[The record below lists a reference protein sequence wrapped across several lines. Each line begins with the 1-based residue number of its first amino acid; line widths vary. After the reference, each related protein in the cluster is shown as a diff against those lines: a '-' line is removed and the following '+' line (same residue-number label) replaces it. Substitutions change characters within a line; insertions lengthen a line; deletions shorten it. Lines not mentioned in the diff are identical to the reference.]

1 MRYQIGDTVRIKSDL
16 TVGLHYCA
24 GLVNSMLICSGKQ
37 AIVDR
42 ISDKGFYRLNIDDAG
57 FFWSPDM
64 LEGYTGFYIGN
75 HVLIDGV
82 ERVIVDIQIRNG
94 DKYLQEYQLDDGR
107 WYIESQLTRID
118 GFDYS
123 KQTLPEEFDI
133 GDYVIV
139 NINDKV
145 NCYGGTYSDY
155 SFFVNERHLSEN
167 GRIKRISHIYRDGY
181 CYLDNSTVGIFSSYV
196 LKKVIPV
203 APKVG
208 DNVIYTKD
216 NSIYTVDK
224 IEGNLCLCPSH
235 SRTGITVLN
244 KDLFVLTPVNITLNR
259 DVFGVGKSGDEVIAY
274 SLKDVDRCYVITET
288 FISGELFP
296 GEYVKGDS

>member
-1 MRYQIGDTVRIKSDL
+1 MRYKIGDTVRIKSDL
-16 TVGLHYCA
+16 TDGLHYCA
-24 GLVNSMLICSGKQ
+24 GLINPMLKYSGKQ
-37 AIVDR
+37 AIVNG
-42 ISDKGFYRLNIDDAG
+42 ISRKGFYRLNIDTSG

-82 ERVIVDIQIRNG
+82 ERVIVDERICNDG
-94 DKYLQEYQLDDGR
+94 KYSQEYQLDDGR

-123 KQTLPEEFDI
+123 KQTLPEEFNE
-133 GDYVIV
+133 GDYVVV

-145 NCYGGTYSDY
+145 SCYGGTNSDY
-155 SFFVNERHLSEN
+155 TFFVNQRHLFEN
-167 GRIKRISHIYRDGY
+167 GHIKRISNIYRNGY
-181 CYLDNSTVGIFSSYV
+181 YYLDDSTASSFSSYV
-196 LKKVIPV
+196 LKKVISV

-208 DNVIYTKD
+208 DNVIYVKD

-224 IEGNLCLCPSH
+224 IEGNLCLCSSH
-235 SRTGITVLN
+235 TCTEIIVLN
-244 KDLFVLTPVNITLNR
+244 KDLFVLNPVNITLNR
-259 DVFGVGKSGDEVIAY
+259 DVFGVGKSGDELIAY
-274 SLKDVDRCYVITET
+274 YLKDVDKCYVITET

-296 GEYVKGDS
+296 GEYVKGD